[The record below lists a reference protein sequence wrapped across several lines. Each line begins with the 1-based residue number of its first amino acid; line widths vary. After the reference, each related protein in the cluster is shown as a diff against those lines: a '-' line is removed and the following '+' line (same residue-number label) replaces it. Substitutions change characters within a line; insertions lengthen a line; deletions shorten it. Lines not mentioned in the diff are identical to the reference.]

1 MDEIQYIG
9 VPQNGQTGRK
19 FLIGVPEP
27 KHHRQ
32 KGEYPKA
39 VSHVATAFFSAS
51 QHLTRLLE
59 QFRFPVNVRTHLP
72 EHSTTHI
79 GALEH
84 PRQCLGRHKPPR
96 QTAVV
101 FGTAQHIVDG
111 HCLIIIGG
119 TASRKPILCPLHRA
133 GGSGNAIRPLQTF
146 QIQILCIMPQPK
158 FPNHRSLIIF
168 QKLLRVPTF
177 NQYEEIV
184 RQLDSG
190 KSFDDF
196 LVSLMRA
203 ELENR
208 QESNRKRKI
217 RSARFPYTK
226 PLEEFDFSYL
236 EHVSEAQIRQLAS
249 CDFIQNKQNVVMIGN
264 PGTGKTHL
272 SIALGLKACMQGLN
286 VKFYT
291 AANLSN
297 ELIEALDGH
306 RLLKLEKQIAGC
318 DLLIIDEMSYLTFNR
333 HQSELLFKVIADRSE
348 RKSIIVSTNLAF
360 SEWLTM
366 FENQTMVAAMIDR
379 LTYRSFVLNMNSNKP
394 YRAEFAAQSDRPS
407 GS

>member
-1 MDEIQYIG
+1 
-9 VPQNGQTGRK
+9 
-19 FLIGVPEP
+19 
-27 KHHRQ
+27 
-32 KGEYPKA
+32 
-39 VSHVATAFFSAS
+39 
-51 QHLTRLLE
+51 
-59 QFRFPVNVRTHLP
+59 
-72 EHSTTHI
+72 
-79 GALEH
+79 
-84 PRQCLGRHKPPR
+84 
-96 QTAVV
+96 
-101 FGTAQHIVDG
+101 
-111 HCLIIIGG
+111 
-119 TASRKPILCPLHRA
+119 
-133 GGSGNAIRPLQTF
+133 
-146 QIQILCIMPQPK
+146 MPQPK
-158 FPNHRSLIIF
+158 FPNHRNLIIF

-226 PLEEFDFSYL
+226 TLEEFDFSYL

-286 VKFYT
+286 VNYT